1 MTSKIRSGSGNPRNF
16 RDSYVLGKVLGEG
29 HCSTVRKCRHK
40 FSKSC
45 YAAKLISLDCEQ
57 EEADERREMLQNEV
71 KVLRLLKHDNIVK
84 FVDVFYSTE
93 RIIVISELGEVS
105 LSAVFIICKTY
116 HHQAC
121 FQSHCIWF

>member
-1 MTSKIRSGSGNPRNF
+1 MTSKICSGNGNPRNF
-16 RDSYVLGKVLGEG
+16 RDSYVLGKILGEG

-40 FSKSC
+40 FSKSF

-57 EEADERREMLQNEV
+57 EEANEHKEMVQNEV

-93 RIIVISELGEVS
+93 RIIIISELGEVR
-105 LSAVFIICKTY
+105 LLVVFKICKTY
-116 HHQAC
+116 HQAC
-121 FQSHCIWF
+121 FYSI